1 MTLKSR
7 NPGVPPCISTEVLVV
22 GGGGAGLRAAIEAE
36 AHGAKVLLLTKGRLG
51 SSGVTAIACS
61 DRMAFH
67 VTLPG
72 TEPGGPDNWRYHA
85 DDIYVIGG
93 YVSDYDL
100 AETLARNSADAFHF
114 LDGLGVPFVKKGDKP
129 HQFVTDGSKYARA
142 CYTGP
147 RTANDIHAAL
157 LRRLRQTSVQVRE
170 NVMAVE
176 LTVDPQEQAVI
187 GALCLDVE
195 SEGLFAVAASSIILA
210 TGGAGSAF
218 KVNVYP
224 EGMSGDGYSLAYRA
238 GAELV
243 NLEFIQIGLSSVRTN
258 LACSGSLMRAVPR
271 LVNEDGEEFLAKYF
285 RPGARPL
292 EIHSTV
298 FHKGASWPISQ
309 REASRIIDIA
319 VSREMA
325 RGKKVFLDYQANP
338 DGFEFAALPDDIKRR
353 YETEKKAPVTDEERS
368 ASPLHRLR
376 EINPD
381 SIAWLNEHGV
391 DLEAGDA
398 IEIAPAAQH
407 FQGGVKINR
416 RAETTLK
423 NLYAAGE
430 CAGGQHGANRPGGNA
445 LMDCQVFGKIAGA
458 SAAQNAQRRSGEK
471 LSERIVEDGRISL
484 EMAMKKDSAEAASRV
499 REKVRELLSSAAGVI
514 RTEEGLRDAF
524 VEVGELLS
532 TGVRVDANGM
542 GFALET
548 RAILDV
554 AQMVMGAALRRKES
568 RGPHLFFPSP
578 HATEPLPID
587 EPNGRQYV
595 VIAQRD
601 GKMIFEKRKPV
612 PRPDA
617 APRSQAV

>member
-1 MTLKSR
+1 MTLKSG

-22 GGGGAGLRAAIEAE
+22 GGGGAGVRAAIGAE
-36 AHGAKVLLLTKGRLG
+36 SHGAKVLLLTKGKLG

-67 VTLPG
+67 VTLPE

-100 AETLARNSADAFHF
+100 AETLARNSADAYNF
-114 LDGLGVPFVKKGDKP
+114 LDSLGVPFVKKGGKP
-129 HQFVTDGSKYARA
+129 DQFVTDGSKYARA

-147 RTANDIHAAL
+147 RTANEIEAAL
-157 LRRLRQTSVQVRE
+157 VRRLRQTSVQVRE
-170 NVMAVE
+170 NAMAVE
-176 LTVDPQEQAVI
+176 LIVEPDEQAVI
-187 GALCLDVE
+187 GALCLDIE
-195 SEGLFAVAASSIILA
+195 SQELFAIAAQSIVLA

-224 EGMSGDGYSLAYRA
+224 KGMTGDGYSLAYRA

-243 NLEFIQIGLSSVRTN
+243 NLEFIQIGLSSVKTN

-285 RPGARPL
+285 PAGTSPVA
-292 EIHSTV
+292 IQTTV
-298 FHKGASWPISQ
+298 FRKGASWPVSQ
-309 REASRIIDIA
+309 RETSRIIDIA
-319 VSREMA
+319 VSREIA
-325 RGKKVFLDYQANP
+325 RGKKVFLDYQANS
-338 DGFEFAALPDDIKRR
+338 DGFEFDALPDDIRRR
-353 YETEKKAPVTDEERS
+353 YETEKKALVTDEERS

-398 IEIAPAAQH
+398 IEIAPTAQH
-407 FQGGVKINR
+407 FQGGVKINWH
-416 RAETTLK
+416 AKTTVK

-458 SAAQNAQRRSGEK
+458 NAALNAKLRSGQK
-471 LSERIVEDGRISL
+471 LSEKRIEDCRISL
-484 EMAMKKDSAEAASRV
+484 EMAIKKDSAEAASRV
-499 REKVRELLSSAAGVI
+499 RERVQELLSSAAGVI
-514 RTEEGLRDAF
+514 RTEEGLREALLQ
-524 VEVGELLS
+524 VEELHHA
-532 TGVRVDANGM
+532 GVRLDANGM
-542 GFALET
+542 AFALET
-548 RAILDV
+548 RAMLDV
-554 AQMVMGAALRRKES
+554 AEMVTGAAQRRKES
-568 RGPHLFFPSP
+568 RGPHLFFPSAN
-578 HATEPLPID
+578 ATEPLPID
-587 EPNGRQYV
+587 EENWRHYIVLSRRAGEMV
-595 VIAQRD
+595 
-601 GKMIFEKRKPV
+601 FEKRKPV
-612 PRPDA
+612 PKPDSA
-617 APRSQAV
+617 S

>member
-1 MTLKSR
+1 MRLKSR
-7 NPGVPPCISTEVLVV
+7 NPGNPACIFTDVLVI

-36 AHGAKVLLLTKGRLG
+36 ARGAKVLLLTKGNLG

-67 VTLPG
+67 VTLPE

-100 AETLARNSADAFHF
+100 AETLARNSADAFTF
-114 LDGLGVPFVKKGDKP
+114 LDSLGVPFVKKGDKP
-129 HQFVTDGSKYARA
+129 DQFVTDGSKYARA

-147 RTANDIHAAL
+147 RTANEIEAAL

-170 NVMAVE
+170 NTMAAELIVE
-176 LTVDPQEQAVI
+176 AEKQSVI

-195 SEGLFAVAASSIILA
+195 SEELLAIAAPSIILA

-224 EGMSGDGYSLAYRA
+224 EGMTGDGYSLAYRA

-243 NLEFIQIGLSSVRTN
+243 NLEFIQIGLSSVKTN

-271 LVNEDGEEFLAKYF
+271 LVNEDGEEFLARYF
-285 RPGARPL
+285 PPAARPL

-298 FHKGASWPISQ
+298 FHKGASWPVSQ
-309 REASRIIDIA
+309 RDASRIIDIA
-319 VSREMA
+319 VSREMT

-338 DGFEFAALPDDIKRR
+338 DGFEFAALPDDIRRR

-381 SIAWLNEHGV
+381 SIAWLGEHGV
-391 DLEAGDA
+391 DLEAGNA

-416 RAETTLK
+416 DAETTVK

-471 LSERIVEDGRISL
+471 LSEKRIEDCRRSVDKIL
-484 EMAMKKDSAEAASRV
+484 KKDSAEAASRV
-499 REKVRELLSSAAGVI
+499 RKGVRELLSSAAGVI
-514 RTEEGLRDAF
+514 RTEEVLREALLQ
-524 VEVGELLS
+524 VEHLQH
-532 TGVRVDANGM
+532 TGVRVDANGLA
-542 GFALET
+542 FALET
-548 RAILDV
+548 RAMLDV
-554 AQMVMGAALRRKES
+554 AQMVMGAALHRPES
-568 RGPHLFFPSP
+568 RGPHLFFPSAD
-578 HATEPLPID
+578 ATEPLPID
-587 EPNGRQYV
+587 EQHGRQYI
-595 VIAQRD
+595 VIARRD
-601 GKMIFEKRKPV
+601 DKVVFVKRKPV
-612 PRPDA
+612 PKPDS
-617 APRSQAV
+617 PS